1 MNNAGVVSGKVL
13 LDCSDEQ
20 IQRTFDVNVLAHFW
34 VIYYCGCKYFSW
46 LIFDIFSSDCQK
58 FPTWYDHA
66 RYGPYCY
73 RRQFSWSN
81 RKWPIGGLLFVQIR
95 SCRFWRIAPDGTG
108 CKLFGPSFFILMLH
122 CILIFGKF
130 MSHRLMD
137 GKESKRRYNLYSL
150 LDIENV
156 FTVNWIYR
164 WYVHISS
171 ILHFSREP
179 NQSTEYLNHTFNAHE

>member
-1 MNNAGVVSGKVL
+1 
-13 LDCSDEQ
+13 
-20 IQRTFDVNVLAHFW
+20 
-34 VIYYCGCKYFSW
+34 
-46 LIFDIFSSDCQK
+46 
-58 FPTWYDHA
+58 
-66 RYGPYCY
+66 
-73 RRQFSWSN
+73 
-81 RKWPIGGLLFVQIR
+81 
-95 SCRFWRIAPDGTG
+95 
-108 CKLFGPSFFILMLH
+108 MLH